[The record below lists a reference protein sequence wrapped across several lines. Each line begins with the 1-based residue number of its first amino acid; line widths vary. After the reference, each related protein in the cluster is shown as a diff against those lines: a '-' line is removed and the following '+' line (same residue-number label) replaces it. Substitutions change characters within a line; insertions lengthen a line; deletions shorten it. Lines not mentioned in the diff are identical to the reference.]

1 MVTRREICGGL
12 AGLGILIGTFSG
24 GATPPELPPFG
35 PYRVV
40 VGDFHVHAFPGD
52 GGLPPWELVREAGR
66 RGLNAVVI
74 SNHNQ
79 MAAANLGRRVYGG
92 SMPLLIPAQEITTP
106 RFHLI
111 GVGLQAPIDAE
122 ASADAIVGA
131 VHTQGGA
138 VVVAHPV
145 ATSWRGDDAMLRSID
160 GAEIAHPLTEVVPDG
175 RAELDRFYAR
185 ALAANPRAARIGSSD
200 FHMHGPLGGCRTYVF
215 TESVDV
221 RGIVRA
227 IREGR
232 TVAEDPDLGLYG
244 ERALVDHVY
253 AIRGHRR
260 PDARPLFA
268 HLSVLMALAGMV
280 GVVIFR

>member
-1 MVTRREICGGL
+1 MLTPRQISGGL
-12 AGLGILIGTFSG
+12 TALGILLGSLSG
-24 GATPPELPPFG
+24 GASPPDLPPFG

-40 VGDFHVHAFPGD
+40 VADFHVHAFPGD
-52 GGLPPWELVREAGR
+52 GGLPPWEIVREAGR
-66 RGLNAVVI
+66 RGLNVVVI

-92 SMPLLIPAQEITTP
+92 TMPLLIPGQEITTP

-111 GVGLQAPIDAE
+111 GLGLRTSIDPTAPPE
-122 ASADAIVGA
+122 AIVGA

-138 VVVAHPV
+138 AIIAHPV
-145 ATSWRGDDAMLRSID
+145 ATSWRGDDALLRSID
-160 GAEIAHPLTEVVPDG
+160 GTEIAHPLTAVDAAG
-175 RAELDRFYAR
+175 RAELDLSYER

-200 FHMHGPLGGCRTYVF
+200 FHLHGPLGNCRTYVF

-232 TVAEDPDLGLYG
+232 TVAEDQNRGLYG
-244 ERALVDHVY
+244 DRALVDHVY
-253 AIRGHRR
+253 AIRGDRQA
-260 PDARPLFA
+260 DARPLFA
-268 HLSVLMALAGMV
+268 VLSVLLTVAGMI
-280 GVVIFR
+280 GTVILR

>member
-1 MVTRREICGGL
+1 MLTRREISGGL
-12 AGLGILIGTFSG
+12 AGIGMLIGSFSG
-24 GATPPELPPFG
+24 GATPAELPPFG
-35 PYRVV
+35 PYRVIAA
-40 VGDFHVHAFPGD
+40 DFHVHAFPGD
-52 GGLPPWELVREAGR
+52 GGLPPWEIVREAGR
-66 RGLNAVVI
+66 RGLHAVVI

-92 SMPLLIPAQEITTP
+92 SMPLLIPAEEITTS

-111 GVGLQAPIDAE
+111 GIGLRAPIAPE
-122 ASADAIVGA
+122 ESPDAIVGA

-145 ATSWRGDDAMLRSID
+145 SKSWRGDEAMLRSVD
-160 GAEIAHPLTEVVPDG
+160 GTEIAHPLTDIDVHG
-175 RAELDRFYAR
+175 RAELDQLYAR

-200 FHMHGPLGGCRTYVF
+200 FHMHAPLGTCRTYVF
-215 TESVDV
+215 TESMDV

-232 TVAEDPDLGLYG
+232 TVAEDQDLGLYG
-244 ERALVDHVY
+244 ERAFVDHVY
-253 AIRGHRR
+253 AIRGTRR

-268 HLSVLMALAGMV
+268 HLSVLLALAGMI

>member
-1 MVTRREICGGL
+1 MLTKREICGGL
-12 AGLGILIGTFSG
+12 AGLGILIGSLSG
-24 GATPPELPPFG
+24 GARPPEFPPFG
-35 PYRVV
+35 QYRVIV
-40 VGDFHVHAFPGD
+40 ADFHVHAFPGD
-52 GGLPPWELVREAGR
+52 GGLPPWEIVREAGR

-92 SMPLLIPAQEITTP
+92 TMPLLIPAQEITTP
-106 RFHLI
+106 NFHMI
-111 GVGLQAPIDAE
+111 GIGLHAPIDAAGTPDE
-122 ASADAIVGA
+122 IVGA

-145 ATSWRGDDAMLRSID
+145 TRSWRGDDAILRSVD
-160 GAEIAHPLTEVVPDG
+160 GAEIAHPLTDVEPGG

-200 FHMHGPLGGCRTYVF
+200 FHMHAPLGNCRTYVF
-215 TESVDV
+215 TETVDV

-232 TVAEDPDLGLYG
+232 TVAEDQDLGLYG
-244 ERALVDHVY
+244 QRAFVDHVY
-253 AIRGHRR
+253 SIRGNRR

-268 HLSVLMALAGMV
+268 HLSVLLAFAGMA
-280 GVVIFR
+280 GVVLFR